1 MKAIG
6 RMVKGVGS
14 EGEKRME
21 GGKETK
27 PRNGERFRSEKERRV
42 KEEGKGVKD
51 EKKNKGEEHRGRKT
65 KRGGERFRREKKK
78 S

>member
-1 MKAIG
+1 
-6 RMVKGVGS
+6 MVKGVGS

-51 EKKNKGEEHRGRKT
+51 EKKKQRRGA
-65 KRGGERFRREKKK
+65 
-78 S
+78 